1 MDVFG
6 RDVFAPSGSENEM
19 SFRLN
24 GLTWLAGTAL
34 CLTLSF
40 GAHAAGDPVLGEKK
54 FYTCYGCHGIKDYK
68 NAYPDYSVPK
78 LRHQNALYIVAALQE
93 YRSGD
98 RPHATMHAQ
107 AASLSDQDMEDIAA
121 YLQGPEP
128 PKPAADAPAKP
139 PTQVAACVACHGNN
153 GLGVDAPLVPKPA
166 VLAGQ
171 HVDYL
176 EQALTSYRN
185 GRRKNLVMAGMAQL
199 LTTDEDVRIAATYFA
214 SQASPLVTAT
224 TGSQ

>member
-1 MDVFG
+1 VFELSG
-6 RDVFAPSGSENEM
+6 PENAMFA
-19 SFRLN
+19 RLKASR
-24 GLTWLAGTAL
+24 WLAGTAL
-34 CLTLSF
+34 CLCASLS
-40 GAHAAGDPVLGEKK
+40 AHAAGDPVLGEKK
-54 FYTCYGCHGIKDYK
+54 FYTCYGCHGITDYK

-78 LRHQNALYIVAALQE
+78 LRHQNAAYIVAALQE

-128 PKPAADAPAKP
+128 PTPTANPAAKP
-139 PTQVAACVACHGNN
+139 PAQVAACVACHGVN
-153 GLGVDAPLVPKPA
+153 GLGVEAPLTPKPA
-166 VLAGQ
+166 LLAGQ

-185 GRRKNLVMAGMAQL
+185 GRRKNLIMSGMAQL
-199 LTTDEDVRIAATYFA
+199 LTSDQDVKIAAAYFA
-214 SQASPLVTAT
+214 NQTSPLVTAT
-224 TGSQ
+224 TGSK